1 MAVALIMIPLF
12 AHSDDFIRGD
22 ADANGVFHPLVDS
35 ISIYLYLIGQ
45 VPGGIPC
52 EDAADVN
59 DDGSINIV
67 DVIYLLN
74 FGFQPGNPPPPWPYP
89 DCGLDLT
96 TDSLRCESY
105 PSCP

>member
-12 AHSDDFIRGD
+12 AHSDEFGRGD
-22 ADANGVFHPLVDS
+22 ANADGGLNVLVDA
-35 ISIYLYLIGQ
+35 IFIYNYLIGQ

-67 DVIYLLN
+67 DVLYLLN
-74 FGFQPGNPPPPWPYP
+74 FGFLPGSPPPPAPFLI
-89 DCGLDLT
+89 CGMDPT
-96 TDSLRCESY
+96 DDSLDCAVF
-105 PSCP
+105 PCP